1 MANQN
6 NTMSNDGII
15 RKGDYLPMGKKTV
28 LGIQHVFT
36 MFGATV
42 LVPLLTGLD
51 VSVALFGA
59 GVGTLIFHLTTQG
72 KVPAFLGSSFAFI
85 PVIIT
90 VGMMGGAA
98 EGSPEYIANL
108 QYAQGGLVI
117 AGIVYV
123 VLSLIIKLI
132 GLEAILSLFPP
143 IVTGPIIMVIGL
155 NLAPTAVDM
164 ASGHWP
170 LAIICLLAVTVINIY
185 FKGFFKVLPVLGGL
199 VVGYLVSI
207 ALQMVD
213 FNVIKEAKWVAVPAF
228 TMAKFNVQA
237 ISIIAPAAIVTV
249 VEHIGDVLAISATV
263 EEDFTKD
270 PGLHRTLLGDGIAT
284 SVAGLI
290 GAPANTTYS
299 ENTGVLALTKVWDP
313 SIMRIAAAFAIVIAF
328 IGKLGAIISTIPTP
342 VVGGISIILFGMI
355 AAVGVRTVVEN
366 QVDFKESRNLIIAA
380 VILVLGI
387 GGAMFEIPIGEGSL
401 QFAGMALAAIFGII
415 LNKIL
420 PPAKKEEKDE

>member
-117 AGIVYV
+117 AGIVYI

-155 NLAPTAVDM
+155 NLAPTA
-164 ASGHWP
+164 
-170 LAIICLLAVTVINIY
+170 CLLY
-185 FKGFFKVLPVLGGL
+185 
-199 VVGYLVSI
+199 
-207 ALQMVD
+207 
-213 FNVIKEAKWVAVPAF
+213 
-228 TMAKFNVQA
+228 
-237 ISIIAPAAIVTV
+237 
-249 VEHIGDVLAISATV
+249 
-263 EEDFTKD
+263 
-270 PGLHRTLLGDGIAT
+270 T
-284 SVAGLI
+284 SLSYG
-290 GAPANTTYS
+290 
-299 ENTGVLALTKVWDP
+299 
-313 SIMRIAAAFAIVIAF
+313 
-328 IGKLGAIISTIPTP
+328 
-342 VVGGISIILFGMI
+342 
-355 AAVGVRTVVEN
+355 
-366 QVDFKESRNLIIAA
+366 
-380 VILVLGI
+380 
-387 GGAMFEIPIGEGSL
+387 
-401 QFAGMALAAIFGII
+401 
-415 LNKIL
+415 
-420 PPAKKEEKDE
+420 

>member
-36 MFGATV
+36 MFGSTV

-98 EGSPEYIANL
+98 EDLRVYCKSTICPR
-108 QYAQGGLVI
+108 
-117 AGIVYV
+117 GIGDSGYSICC
-123 VLSLIIKLI
+123 LSLIIKLI

-185 FKGFFKVLPVLGGL
+185 FKGFFKVLPVLGTSCRL
-199 VVGYLVSI
+199 SCI
-207 ALQMVD
+207 
-213 FNVIKEAKWVAVPAF
+213 NSP
-228 TMAKFNVQA
+228 T
-237 ISIIAPAAIVTV
+237 
-249 VEHIGDVLAISATV
+249 
-263 EEDFTKD
+263 
-270 PGLHRTLLGDGIAT
+270 DGR
-284 SVAGLI
+284 L
-290 GAPANTTYS
+290 
-299 ENTGVLALTKVWDP
+299 
-313 SIMRIAAAFAIVIAF
+313 
-328 IGKLGAIISTIPTP
+328 
-342 VVGGISIILFGMI
+342 
-355 AAVGVRTVVEN
+355 
-366 QVDFKESRNLIIAA
+366 
-380 VILVLGI
+380 
-387 GGAMFEIPIGEGSL
+387 
-401 QFAGMALAAIFGII
+401 
-415 LNKIL
+415 
-420 PPAKKEEKDE
+420 